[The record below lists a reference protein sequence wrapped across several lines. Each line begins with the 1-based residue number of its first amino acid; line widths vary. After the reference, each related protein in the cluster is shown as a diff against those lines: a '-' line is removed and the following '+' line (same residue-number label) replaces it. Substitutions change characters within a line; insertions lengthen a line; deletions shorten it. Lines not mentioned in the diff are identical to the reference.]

1 MRDSAPLRR
10 RFQFR
15 LRTLMIGV
23 TLVAAACAC
32 VGSQA
37 KIVRDRR
44 AIVAWILTETQGSC
58 ILDSVRITE
67 RGVRVPPDPNW
78 LRRILGD
85 RSFQY
90 IVIPTE
96 ELTAD
101 RLNTIKAAFPE
112 SVVETIPIAKWPSW
126 LSKSAIE

>member
-1 MRDSAPLRR
+1 
-10 RFQFR
+10 
-15 LRTLMIGV
+15 MIGV
-23 TLVAAACAC
+23 TLLAVLCGYL
-32 VGSQA
+32 GSQA

-44 AIVAWILTETQGSC
+44 AVVAWILTETQGSC

-78 LRRILGD
+78 LRKLLGD

-90 IVIPTE
+90 IVIPEE
-96 ELTAD
+96 ELTED
-101 RLNTIKAAFPE
+101 RLKRIKAAFPE
-112 SVVETIPIAKWPSW
+112 SVVETIPLAKWPSW

>member
-1 MRDSAPLRR
+1 MSI

-23 TLVAAACAC
+23 TLLAVLCGYL
-32 VGSQA
+32 GSQA

-44 AIVAWILTETQGSC
+44 AVVAWILTETQGSC

-78 LRRILGD
+78 LRKLLGD

-90 IVIPTE
+90 IVIPEE
-96 ELTAD
+96 ELTED
-101 RLNTIKAAFPE
+101 RLKRIKAAFPE
-112 SVVETIPIAKWPSW
+112 SVVETIPLAKWPSW